1 MRSGGF
7 STAPKARRRV
17 VPVSDTRDLPVADVP
32 AAPLPNSQFVG
43 RNGHGQVSIL
53 MPRVLMSRREA
64 LAHAAWLVAIADDND
79 EFPAYLAA
87 VRGS

>member
-1 MRSGGF
+1 M
-7 STAPKARRRV
+7 A
-17 VPVSDTRDLPVADVP
+17 DTQDLPIADVP

-43 RNGHGQVSIL
+43 RNGHGQISVL
-53 MPRVLMSRREA
+53 MPRTLMSRREA
-64 LAHAAWLVAIADDND
+64 LAFAAWLVVIADDND

>member
-1 MRSGGF
+1 MTG
-7 STAPKARRRV
+7 
-17 VPVSDTRDLPVADVP
+17 TRDLPAVEVP

-53 MPRVLMSRREA
+53 MPRTLMSRREA
-64 LAHAAWLVAIADDND
+64 LAFAAWVVVIADDND

-87 VRGS
+87 VRSS

>member
-1 MRSGGF
+1 M
-7 STAPKARRRV
+7 A
-17 VPVSDTRDLPVADVP
+17 DTRDLPAAEVP

-43 RNGHGQVSIL
+43 RIGGVVSIL
-53 MPRVLMSRREA
+53 IARTLMSRREA

-87 VRGS
+87 VRRS